1 MNTRWNV
8 LIIAVSL
15 WLGLLLGPAYAQH
28 EKGGGPAPPVQDSER
43 LIGLWEVTQTK
54 EPAQPYRAGYKGK
67 SFVSKGPNAF
77 CLLMEYGKDGTFR
90 RISRIGSGESVEE
103 GTWKLAGRELRHQRK
118 GAVEE
123 EVLYLRFD
131 NPDQFTTIEV
141 YEGTPDPGLF
151 VQFKRL
157 K

>member
-1 MNTRWNV
+1 MKIRWNV
-8 LIIAVSL
+8 LVLAASL
-15 WLGLLLGPAYAQH
+15 WVGLLLCSAHAQQ
-28 EKGGGPAPPVQDSER
+28 ERGGGPAAPVQDSEQ
-43 LIGLWEVTQTK
+43 LIGLWEVAQTK

-77 CLLMEYGKDGTFR
+77 CLLMEYRKDGTFR
-90 RISRIGSGESVEE
+90 RISRIGSSESVEE

-118 GAVEE
+118 GAAEE

-131 NPDQFTTIEV
+131 NPNQFTTIEV

-151 VQFKRL
+151 VQFKRV